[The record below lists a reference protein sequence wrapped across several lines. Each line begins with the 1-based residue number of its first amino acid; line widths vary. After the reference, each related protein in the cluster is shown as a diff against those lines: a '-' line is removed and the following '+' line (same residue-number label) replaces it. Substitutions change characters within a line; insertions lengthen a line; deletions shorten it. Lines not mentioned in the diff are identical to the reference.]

1 MLGGDPK
8 LSSAESSWFFRRY
21 SNTSHRRRV
30 QNKERSSPLAIRT
43 FPPFTSLRPFATV
56 CRGWQGYRA
65 WIISVS
71 PHDFVPQPI
80 EATACL
86 SYRDWLRHRGVADG
100 ADRGDGIAGVP
111 RAGVCAAG
119 ADRVAGGWVSG
130 RAGAGVGV
138 GCDAVGHRENA
149 GRNRN

>member
-1 MLGGDPK
+1 MLGGEPE

-30 QNKERSSPLAIRT
+30 QNKERSSPLVVRT

-65 WIISVS
+65 SIISVS
-71 PHDFVPQPI
+71 PHDFLPQPI
-80 EATACL
+80 KATACL
-86 SYRDWLRHRGVADG
+86 SCRDWLCHRGVADG

-111 RAGVCAAG
+111 RA
-119 ADRVAGGWVSG
+119 
-130 RAGAGVGV
+130 
-138 GCDAVGHRENA
+138 
-149 GRNRN
+149 